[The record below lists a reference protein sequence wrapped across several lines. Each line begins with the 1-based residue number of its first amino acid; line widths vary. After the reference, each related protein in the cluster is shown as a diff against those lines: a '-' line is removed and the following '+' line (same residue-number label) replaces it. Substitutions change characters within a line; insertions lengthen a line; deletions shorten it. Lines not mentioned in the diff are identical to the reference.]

1 MFCFVFSFP
10 FSDPLSCRWFFRL
23 RRFSDPVLRGYGS
36 LRSEEEGKT
45 LPVYE
50 NTFSGERRGVLA
62 FYCGSSAFPVWLL
75 EVPQGLCTAAQGR
88 GPEAAGDS
96 PLRNGPLGQGRE
108 SGSRPSC
115 PSRAWASCSLPL
127 GLSFLFCK
135 RKEEKK

>member
-1 MFCFVFSFP
+1 M
-10 FSDPLSCRWFFRL
+10 

-88 GPEAAGDS
+88 GPEATLGCSAGLLGTHLS
-96 PLRNGPLGQGRE
+96 VMGHWVRAGNQVLGPAVRAELGQAV
-108 SGSRPSC
+108 PC
-115 PSRAWASCSLPL
+115 L
-127 GLSFLFCK
+127 
-135 RKEEKK
+135 